1 MTYPRIM
8 IAAPK
13 SGSGKTYITCALLQA
28 LQMRGYHVGAFKSGP
43 DYIDPMFHTTVLG
56 IPSKNLDPFFSEKD
70 QVRKLFQFDNSYDIS
85 VIEGAMGLYDGLGGI
100 TKQASA
106 YELASDLQAPVILV
120 IDAKGMGYSV
130 VAQIKGFLALDE
142 KI

>member
-56 IPSKNLDPFFSEKD
+56 IPSKIWIRFSRKRIRSENYFNL
-70 QVRKLFQFDNSYDIS
+70 
-85 VIEGAMGLYDGLGGI
+85 I
-100 TKQASA
+100 T
-106 YELASDLQAPVILV
+106 VMI
-120 IDAKGMGYSV
+120 
-130 VAQIKGFLALDE
+130 FR
-142 KI
+142 